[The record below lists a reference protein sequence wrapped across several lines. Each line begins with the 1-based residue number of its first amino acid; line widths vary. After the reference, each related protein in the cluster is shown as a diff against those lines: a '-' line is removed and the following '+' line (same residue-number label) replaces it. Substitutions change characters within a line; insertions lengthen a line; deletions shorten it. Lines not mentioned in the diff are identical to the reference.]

1 MGCISKL
8 DKAILANCQNG
19 AAGIEEMILINSSDV
34 STVAV
39 KEGVVN
45 LTLASAGVL
54 VEGLKKAINA
64 TEGLKVNDNA
74 PTALTQSVV
83 FTVYNKDANSAV
95 IVNTILN
102 GRFIAL
108 AKMKEMGVYRAYGVT
123 YGMESNEVSE
133 DANANG
139 GYTTIK
145 LATPE
150 NVLGEMRLTL
160 TKELYDSIRTEAV
173 KKV

>member
-8 DKAILANCQNG
+8 NKAILANCGNG
-19 AAGIEEMILINSSDV
+19 AAGIEEMVLINSSDV
-34 STVAV
+34 SAVGIAAGVATIT
-39 KEGVVN
+39 
-45 LTLASAGVL
+45 LTGAGVL

-64 TEGLKVNDNA
+64 TEELKVNDNA
-74 PTALTQSVV
+74 PTALTQSVI

-102 GRFIAL
+102 GRFLAL
-108 AKMKEMGVYRAYGVT
+108 AKMKEVGVYRAYGVN
-123 YGMESNEVSE
+123 YGLESNSVSE
-133 DANANG
+133 DANTNG
-139 GYTTIK
+139 GYTTIT

-160 TKELYDSIRTEAV
+160 TKAHYDSIRTAAV
-173 KKV
+173 KV

>member
-8 DKAILANCQNG
+8 NKAILTNCKNG

-34 STVAV
+34 SAVAV
-39 KEGVVN
+39 REGVVT
-45 LTLASAGVL
+45 LTLAGAGVL
-54 VEGLKKAINA
+54 VGGLKKAINA

-108 AKMKEMGVYRAYGVT
+108 AKMKETGVYRAYGVT
-123 YGMESNEVSE
+123 HGMESNEVSE

-160 TKELYDSIRTEAV
+160 TKEHYDSIRTNAIET
-173 KKV
+173 

>member
-8 DKAILANCQNG
+8 NKAILANCQNG

-39 KEGVVN
+39 SAGVVT
-45 LTLASAGVL
+45 LTLAGAGVL

-64 TEGLKVNDNA
+64 TENLKVNDNA

-160 TKELYDSIRTEAV
+160 TKAHYDSIRKGAV
-173 KKV
+173 KV

>member
-8 DKAILANCQNG
+8 NKAILANCENG
-19 AAGIEEMILINSSDV
+19 AAGIEEMVLINSTDV
-34 STVAV
+34 SAIAV
-39 KEGVVN
+39 NAGAVTIT
-45 LTLASAGVL
+45 LTGAGVL

-64 TEGLKVNDNA
+64 TEELKTNDNA
-74 PTALTQSVV
+74 PTVLTQSVM
-83 FTVYNKDANSAV
+83 FTVYNKDSNAAV

-102 GRFIAL
+102 GRFLAI
-108 AKMKEMGVYRAYGVT
+108 AKMKESGVYRAYGVT
-123 YGMESNEVSE
+123 YGMESSAVSE

-139 GYTTIK
+139 GYTTIT

-160 TKELYDSIRTEAV
+160 TKAHYDSIRAAAV
-173 KKV
+173 KA

>member
-8 DKAILANCQNG
+8 NKAILANCQNG

-39 KEGVVN
+39 SAGVVT
-45 LTLASAGVL
+45 LTLAGAGVL

-64 TEGLKVNDNA
+64 TEGLKANDNA

-83 FTVYNKDANSAV
+83 FTVYNKDVNSAV

-160 TKELYDSIRTEAV
+160 TKAHYDSIRTAAV
-173 KKV
+173 KA

>member
-8 DKAILANCQNG
+8 NKAILANCENG
-19 AAGIEEMILINSSDV
+19 AAGIEEMVLINSTDV
-34 STVAV
+34 SAIAV
-39 KEGVVN
+39 NAGVVTIT
-45 LTLASAGVL
+45 LTGAGVL

-64 TEGLKVNDNA
+64 TEELKTNDNA
-74 PTALTQSVV
+74 PTALTQSVM
-83 FTVYNKDANSAV
+83 FTVYNKDSNAAV

-102 GRFIAL
+102 GRFLAI
-108 AKMKEMGVYRAYGVT
+108 AKMKESGVYRAYGVT
-123 YGMESNEVSE
+123 YGMESSAVSE

-139 GYTTIK
+139 GYTTIT

-160 TKELYDSIRTEAV
+160 TKAHYDSIRAAAV
-173 KKV
+173 KA

>member
-8 DKAILANCQNG
+8 NKAILANCENG
-19 AAGIEEMILINSSDV
+19 AAGIEEMVLINSTDV
-34 STVAV
+34 SAIAV
-39 KEGVVN
+39 DAGVVTIT
-45 LTLASAGVL
+45 LTGAGVL

-64 TEGLKVNDNA
+64 TEELKTNDNA
-74 PTALTQSVV
+74 PTALTQSVM
-83 FTVYNKDANSAV
+83 FTVYNKDSNAAV

-102 GRFIAL
+102 GRFLAI
-108 AKMKEMGVYRAYGVT
+108 AKMKESGVYRAYGVT
-123 YGMESNEVSE
+123 YGMEPSAVSE

-139 GYTTIK
+139 GYTTIT

-160 TKELYDSIRTEAV
+160 TKARYDSIREAAV
-173 KKV
+173 KA

>member
-8 DKAILANCQNG
+8 NKAILANCENG
-19 AAGIEEMILINSSDV
+19 AAGIEEMVLINSTDV
-34 STVAV
+34 SAIAV
-39 KEGVVN
+39 KAGVVTIT
-45 LTLASAGVL
+45 LTGTGVL

-64 TEGLKVNDNA
+64 TEELKTNDNA
-74 PTALTQSVV
+74 PTALTQSVM
-83 FTVYNKDANSAV
+83 FTVYNKDSDAAV

-102 GRFIAL
+102 GRFLAI
-108 AKMKEMGVYRAYGVT
+108 AKMKESDVYRAYGVT
-123 YGMESNEVSE
+123 YGMESSAVSE

-139 GYTTIK
+139 GYTTIT

-160 TKELYDSIRTEAV
+160 TKAHYDSIRAKAV
-173 KKV
+173 KS

>member
-8 DKAILANCQNG
+8 KKAILANCQNG

-39 KEGVVN
+39 SAGVVT
-45 LTLASAGVL
+45 LTLAGAGVL

-74 PTALTQSVV
+74 PMALTQSVV
-83 FTVYNKDANSAV
+83 FTIYNKDANSAV

-123 YGMESNEVSE
+123 CGMESNEVSE

-150 NVLGEMRLTL
+150 NVFGEMRLTL
-160 TKELYDSIRTEAV
+160 TKAHYDSIRKAAV
-173 KKV
+173 KV

>member
-8 DKAILANCQNG
+8 NKAILANCQNG

-39 KEGVVN
+39 SAGVVT
-45 LTLASAGVL
+45 LTLAGAGVL

-64 TEGLKVNDNA
+64 TEDLKVNDNA
-74 PTALTQSVV
+74 PMALTQSVV

-123 YGMESNEVSE
+123 YGMESIEVSE

-160 TKELYDSIRTEAV
+160 TKARYDSIRTAAV
-173 KKV
+173 KV

>member
-8 DKAILANCQNG
+8 NKAILANCENG
-19 AAGIEEMILINSSDV
+19 AAGIEEMVLINSTDV
-34 STVAV
+34 SAIAV
-39 KEGVVN
+39 RAGVVTIT
-45 LTLASAGVL
+45 LTGAGVL

-64 TEGLKVNDNA
+64 TEELKTNDNA
-74 PTALTQSVV
+74 PTALTQSVM
-83 FTVYNKDANSAV
+83 FTVYNKDSNAAV

-102 GRFIAL
+102 GRFLAI
-108 AKMKEMGVYRAYGVT
+108 AKMKESGVYRAYGVT
-123 YGMESNEVSE
+123 YGMESSAVSE

-139 GYTTIK
+139 GYTTIT

-160 TKELYDSIRTEAV
+160 TKAHYDLIRTAAV
-173 KKV
+173 KA

>member
-8 DKAILANCQNG
+8 NKAILANCQNG

-39 KEGVVN
+39 SAGVVT
-45 LTLASAGVL
+45 LTLAGAGVL

-64 TEGLKVNDNA
+64 TENLKVNDNA
-74 PTALTQSVV
+74 PMALTQSVV
-83 FTVYNKDANSAV
+83 FTVYNKDANSAA

-123 YGMESNEVSE
+123 YGMESIEVSE

-160 TKELYDSIRTEAV
+160 TKAHYDSIRTAAV
-173 KKV
+173 KV

>member
-8 DKAILANCQNG
+8 NKAILANCENG
-19 AAGIEEMILINSSDV
+19 AAGIEEMVLINSTDV
-34 STVAV
+34 SAIAV
-39 KEGVVN
+39 KAGVVTIT
-45 LTLASAGVL
+45 LTGAGVL

-64 TEGLKVNDNA
+64 TEELKTNDNA
-74 PTALTQSVV
+74 PTALTQSVM
-83 FTVYNKDANSAV
+83 FTVYNKDSNAAV

-102 GRFIAL
+102 GRFLAI
-108 AKMKEMGVYRAYGVT
+108 AKMKESGVYRAYGAT
-123 YGMESNEVSE
+123 YGMESSAVSE

-139 GYTTIK
+139 GYTTIT

-160 TKELYDSIRTEAV
+160 TKAHYDSIRAAAV
-173 KKV
+173 KA

>member
-8 DKAILANCQNG
+8 KNAILANCQNG

-39 KEGVVN
+39 SAGVVT
-45 LTLASAGVL
+45 LTLAGAGVL

-133 DANANG
+133 DANADG

-160 TKELYDSIRTEAV
+160 TKAHYDSIRATAV
-173 KKV
+173 KA

>member
-8 DKAILANCQNG
+8 NKAILANCENG
-19 AAGIEEMILINSSDV
+19 AAGIEEMVLINSTDV
-34 STVAV
+34 SAIAV
-39 KEGVVN
+39 NAGVVIIT
-45 LTLASAGVL
+45 LTGAGVL

-64 TEGLKVNDNA
+64 TEELKTNDNA
-74 PTALTQSVV
+74 PTALTQSVM
-83 FTVYNKDANSAV
+83 FTVYNKDANAAV

-102 GRFIAL
+102 GRFLAI
-108 AKMKEMGVYRAYGVT
+108 AKMKEAGVYRAYGVT
-123 YGMESNEVSE
+123 YGMESSAVSE

-139 GYTTIK
+139 GYTTIT

-160 TKELYDSIRTEAV
+160 TKAHYDSIRSAAV
-173 KKV
+173 KA